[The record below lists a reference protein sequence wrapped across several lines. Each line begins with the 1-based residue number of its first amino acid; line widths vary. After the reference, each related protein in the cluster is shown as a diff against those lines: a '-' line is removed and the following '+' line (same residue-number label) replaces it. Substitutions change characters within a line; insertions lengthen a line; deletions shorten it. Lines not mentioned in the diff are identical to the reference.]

1 VCGRRIHRRDHFAIS
16 WKHHATGALV
26 GAAVV
31 AVLKFVSGLLSGKGL
46 LLAAI
51 EGLALGIVLLVGA
64 YVANAFLQEQ
74 MARRKPR

>member
-1 VCGRRIHRRDHFAIS
+1 
-16 WKHHATGALV
+16 
-26 GAAVV
+26 
-31 AVLKFVSGLLSGKGL
+31 
-46 LLAAI
+46 LAAI